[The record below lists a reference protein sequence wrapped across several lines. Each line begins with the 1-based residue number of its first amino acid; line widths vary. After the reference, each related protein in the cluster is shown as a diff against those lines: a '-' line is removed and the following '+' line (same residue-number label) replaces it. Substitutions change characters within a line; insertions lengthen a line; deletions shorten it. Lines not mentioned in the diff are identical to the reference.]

1 MKKKK
6 KPRPFPTL
14 TRDPAQ
20 TVPATFVRDC
30 LKEIC
35 QDFSS
40 EGNATNVMASP
51 YFRIRFWVN
60 DVHFISANWRELFL
74 ILTRLRA
81 GADIRGK

>member
-6 KPRPFPTL
+6 NRPFLTL

-30 LKEIC
+30 LKEIY

-40 EGNATNVMASP
+40 ESNATNVMASP

-60 DVHFISANWRELFL
+60 DVHYVSANWRELFL
-74 ILTRLRA
+74 VLPRLRA
-81 GADIRGK
+81 GADIGGK

>member
-1 MKKKK
+1 MKKI
-6 KPRPFPTL
+6 PRPFPTL

-30 LKEIC
+30 LKQID

-40 EGNATNVMASP
+40 ESNATNVMASP

-60 DVHFISANWRELFL
+60 DVHLVSANWRELFL
-74 ILTRLRA
+74 VLSRLRA